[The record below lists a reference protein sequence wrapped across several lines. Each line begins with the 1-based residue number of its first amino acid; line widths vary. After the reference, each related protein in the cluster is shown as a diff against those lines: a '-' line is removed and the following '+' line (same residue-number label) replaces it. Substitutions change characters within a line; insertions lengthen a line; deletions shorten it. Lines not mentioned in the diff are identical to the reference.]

1 MFNIELTHD
10 VSLYIL
16 VLAWKIDKQ
25 AGCPMFPSGQKR
37 WLALYRDALL
47 ELDLQKM
54 PERIVLASKALQKR
68 SRELQGSGGHYAEK
82 LEIEY
87 ALRNLHVAE
96 RMK

>member
-1 MFNIELTHD
+1 
-10 VSLYIL
+10 
-16 VLAWKIDKQ
+16 
-25 AGCPMFPSGQKR
+25 MFPNEQKR
-37 WLALYRDALL
+37 WLTLYREALL

-54 PERIVLASKALQKR
+54 PERIVLASRALQKR
-68 SRELQGSGGHYAEK
+68 LRELQGSGGHYGEK

>member
-1 MFNIELTHD
+1 VFNIELTHG
-10 VSLYIL
+10 VCLYIL
-16 VLAWKIDKQ
+16 GLARIIDDQ
-25 AGCPMFPSGQKR
+25 AGCPMFPQRAKR
-37 WLALYRDALL
+37 WLTLYREALL

-54 PERIVLASKALQKR
+54 PERIVLASRALQKR
-68 SRELQGSGGHYAEK
+68 SRELQGSGGHYGEK

>member
-1 MFNIELTHD
+1 MLPN
-10 VSLYIL
+10 
-16 VLAWKIDKQ
+16 
-25 AGCPMFPSGQKR
+25 GQKR
-37 WLALYRDALL
+37 WLTLYRDALL

-54 PERIVLASKALQKR
+54 PERIVLACSALQER
-68 SRELQGSGGHYAEK
+68 SRELQGSGGHYGEK